1 MLENFVAQVDY
12 VAENFSTATRK
23 YEGSSDNLKVNS
35 DTYQTPYKSYKNIV
49 SSKFINILWFL

>member
-49 SSKFINILWFL
+49 SSKFINIL